1 MKILSWFE
9 HHSALHKSFA
19 IEAKSLRTLCP
30 LPARSRTRLADK
42 LLETLDQPRQ
52 REFDTLWANEVE
64 DRIDAYEGGEIKV
77 ISRNEV
83 FRKLRIKKNR

>member
-1 MKILSWFE
+1 
-9 HHSALHKSFA
+9 
-19 IEAKSLRTLCP
+19 
-30 LPARSRTRLADK
+30 

-64 DRIDAYEGGEIKV
+64 DGIDAYEGSEIKV